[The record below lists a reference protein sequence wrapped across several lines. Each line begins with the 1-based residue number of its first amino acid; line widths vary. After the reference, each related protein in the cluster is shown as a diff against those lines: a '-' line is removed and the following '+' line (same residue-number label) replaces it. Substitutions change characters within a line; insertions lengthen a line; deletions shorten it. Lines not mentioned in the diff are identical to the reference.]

1 MSFRAPIGTNAFRQA
16 LRRRE
21 DSTPRDHRVVHEASR
36 LVFCVLLGI
45 PVKEIR
51 ISDASIQV
59 HYDTDGALSS
69 HQVLDNSIQMI
80 MSGVITVQTVLGQ
93 ENHLF
98 EPALAEAQMLYGRSS
113 RIHDEFANDFDGL
126 LSICSQAA
134 IANLANPKIRE
145 AIYSVIRILNRER
158 NDLRGEMLIRLLMN
172 VRSKLS
178 A

>member
-59 HYDTDGALSS
+59 HRSGPVKLDRSLSGILR
-69 HQVLDNSIQMI
+69 VD
-80 MSGVITVQTVLGQ
+80 
-93 ENHLF
+93 
-98 EPALAEAQMLYGRSS
+98 Y
-113 RIHDEFANDFDGL
+113 
-126 LSICSQAA
+126 AA
-134 IANLANPKIRE
+134 
-145 AIYSVIRILNRER
+145 S
-158 NDLRGEMLIRLLMN
+158 
-172 VRSKLS
+172 
-178 A
+178 